1 MTQSFLMCCA
11 AVLCSGYLALIAAGW
26 SAVIAAGWLSR
37 ISNYFPDVNKGN
49 LGKACTRT
57 TSSSIA
63 SVLHTLAS
71 SRFELLRAFGW
82 FRPWARAFGSFRPG
96 AMHAFLHQTVRNAW
110 ISTYCSLKKNGLY
123 CLGLGFVFYIKMHAK
138 KKVTAPGLEPG
149 FGEVYITMMRVSC
162 DDHQSV

>member
-1 MTQSFLMCCA
+1 MGER
-11 AVLCSGYLALIAAGW
+11 AVGSGGCWARMG
-26 SAVIAAGWLSR
+26 
-37 ISNYFPDVNKGN
+37 
-49 LGKACTRT
+49 
-57 TSSSIA
+57 
-63 SVLHTLAS
+63 
-71 SRFELLRAFGW
+71 FELLRAFGW